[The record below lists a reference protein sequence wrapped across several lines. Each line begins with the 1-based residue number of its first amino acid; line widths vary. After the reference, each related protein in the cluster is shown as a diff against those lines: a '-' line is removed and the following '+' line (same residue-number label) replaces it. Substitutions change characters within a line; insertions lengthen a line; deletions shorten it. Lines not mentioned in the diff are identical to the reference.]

1 MVEADLVGP
10 LKAKKVD
17 LFHAWVAW
25 VGAVY
30 CMGRAD
36 QQPALFRHRSARPGR
51 RAVYDAFDRADL
63 VKDGELVGTV
73 QRSCGRVAWVR

>member
-25 VGAVY
+25 VGAV
-30 CMGRAD
+30 
-36 QQPALFRHRSARPGR
+36 S
-51 RAVYDAFDRADL
+51 
-63 VKDGELVGTV
+63 
-73 QRSCGRVAWVR
+73 AWVVPTSPTTPSNNVVSVW